1 MCRNKPDEMLEGLP
15 SMHDVKEEQQ
25 APITSGV
32 DSGQAKMAPLDREN
46 KSFKTLHRWSYPSNC
61 SLYIF
66 FGIEE

>member
-1 MCRNKPDEMLEGLP
+1 MLEALP

-46 KSFKTLHRWSYPSNC
+46 KSFKTLHGDHIHQTVLFTF
-61 SLYIF
+61 SLVLKSRTTP
-66 FGIEE
+66 

>member
-1 MCRNKPDEMLEGLP
+1 
-15 SMHDVKEEQQ
+15 MHDVKEEQQ

-46 KSFKTLHRWSYPSNC
+46 KSFKTLHRLSYPSNC